1 MVEPRE
7 GEVNIQIGNSLFD
20 SYQNLKIE
28 KRLNEV
34 DTFEFTAFITDD
46 TDRSLISEG
55 QDILVFEDQEFVFK
69 GRIEDTDYS
78 SSFEVKVEGEG
89 MATKLLDRKTD
100 RDSFD
105 NTPADQ
111 ITQEIIPLDT
121 VSEGVIEA
129 APLTSLSFDHDNI
142 ARAVAGAANAV
153 GYDWQLRQ
161 EPDDDYETDYL
172 DFVEKVGVDRETCE
186 TTVFGDTNLTN
197 FQFDLNIEKEGI
209 FNKFVLESGITL
221 IEDTETGELAT
232 GTATISVFDGE
243 NNTLASKSVDYEVF
257 SGNLVE
263 FVFNDSDYTRQ
274 INSNEAV
281 TVEVQ
286 SDYGISTGDAEID
299 NSVFNTPS
307 EQTVPT
313 HNHTDGFENICFLE
327 SPVEFAIGDNA
338 RLMENEQDDGFVAND
353 ITLLGRGDGINQ
365 LEARVFAAA
374 NDFTQLQDEIS
385 EEETDNFTVDDTTVL
400 GDTDDTI
407 IAKVGAELI
416 NCTIE
421 DATTL
426 SINER
431 GVENWENEE
440 TPQILHRE
448 NISVWL
454 YENITQN
461 LGPFTPENQDSA
473 QEGSSIAD
481 KGVKQLREPD
491 KTLVKLPTL
500 EQVADRELRNR
511 FRSVQSVRVRTSEPR
526 IGSAVELGD
535 EIEVVG
541 DLGTDLAGEYRV
553 VGIDLNRRSSEE
565 GTELVCANRPRRLVE
580 RLSEIERDR
589 DTLNAHMQGAT
600 NFNSESFGDNCD
612 EDNPLRN
619 NFYVPDDV
627 IQVNKFEVVFKRESF
642 RGYVQNEAHSHSLTI
657 ELDDHDHTVGVGDH
671 SHEMPS
677 RVGAIIE
684 IGSALGVDQFP
695 GITDTPD
702 WVSEGVLTISGPG
715 DFIES
720 AGIKSGNPGEQH
732 THVWPQS
739 GELPADLDI
748 DSSSLSHT
756 HNVTLA
762 QTDWIGNIDFSEEGL
777 ETTQNGGSF
786 TTTSS
791 NSSSDV
797 TTATADNAG
806 EPVYI

>member
-46 TDRSLISEG
+46 ADRGLISEG

-111 ITQEIIPLDT
+111 ITQQIIPLDT
-121 VSEGVIEA
+121 VSEGVIEE

-153 GYDWQLRQ
+153 GFDWQLRQ
-161 EPDDDYETDYL
+161 EEVDGYDT
-172 DFVEKVGVDRETCE
+172 DFVDFRERIGSGTVVE
-186 TTVFGDTNLTN
+186 TFK
-197 FQFDLNIEKEGI
+197 I
-209 FNKFVLESGITL
+209 
-221 IEDTETGELAT
+221 GE
-232 GTATISVFDGE
+232 
-243 NNTLASKSVDYEVF
+243 
-257 SGNLVE
+257 
-263 FVFNDSDYTRQ
+263 
-274 INSNEAV
+274 
-281 TVEVQ
+281 
-286 SDYGISTGDAEID
+286 
-299 NSVFNTPS
+299 
-307 EQTVPT
+307 
-313 HNHTDGFENICFLE
+313 
-327 SPVEFAIGDNA
+327 NA
-338 RLMENEQDDGFVAND
+338 RLVENEQDDGFVAND

-374 NDFTQLQDEIS
+374 NEFTQLQAEIS
-385 EEETDNFTVDDTTVL
+385 EDQTNNFTVDDTTVL
-400 GDTDDTI
+400 GDTGDTI
-407 IAKVGAELI
+407 VAKVGAELI

-431 GVENWENEE
+431 GVENWEGEE

-454 YENITQN
+454 YENITQG
-461 LGPFTPENQDSA
+461 LGPYTPENQGSA

-481 KGVKQLREPD
+481 KGVKQLRETD
-491 KTLVKLPTL
+491 KTVVKLPTL

-511 FRSVQSVRVRTSEPR
+511 FRSVQSVRVRTAEPR
-526 IGSAVELGD
+526 IGSRVELGD
-535 EIEVVG
+535 EIEVTG
-541 DLGTDLAGEYRV
+541 DLGTDLSGKYRV
-553 VGIDLNRRSSEE
+553 VGIDLNRRSSDE
-565 GTELVCANRPRRLVE
+565 GTELICANRPRRLVE

-619 NFYVPDDV
+619 KFYVPEDV
-627 IQVNKFEVVFKRESF
+627 VNINKFELTFARQSF
-642 RGYVQNEAHSHSLTI
+642 RGYVQNEPHSHDFESFESSDTG
-657 ELDDHDHTVGVGDH
+657 EWTNQG
-671 SHEMPS
+671 MQ
-677 RVGAIIE
+677 IIN
-684 IGSALGVDQFP
+684 DN
-695 GITDTPD
+695 
-702 WVSEGVLTISGPG
+702 VSSVSDPLVFVET
-715 DFIES
+715 
-720 AGIKSGNPGEQH
+720 
-732 THVWPQS
+732 PQS
-739 GELPADLDI
+739 PTGEDSGVNITATVFNQDSSVGRSLDLDI
-748 DSSSLSHT
+748 V
-756 HNVTLA
+756 N
-762 QTDWIGNIDFSEEGL
+762 
-777 ETTQNGGSF
+777 ETTGEVLKSESF
-786 TTTSS
+786 TLGPGNLQTFNLTRGSNTVSS
-791 NSSSDV
+791 GDDIKAEINGNLSTDSFFNSYLHLDVSSKSSHDHEGTV
-797 TTATADNAG
+797 IEGAG
-806 EPVYI
+806 EPVYGIFEPTTEADVDVEVIVDGTTIQTVENVSVGEEIDDPVSIVEELDDPLTGRYHTVELRPVQTEGDENGRCRLQADIIQKVFIESTL